1 MLQGGGAVTP
11 PKPVTA
17 IRRCLFLS
25 HFTRAGRTVQ
35 LLWFWPEQFF
45 SIKVHFYKKQIM
57 NKSASVIIGLLGL
70 LY

>member
-1 MLQGGGAVTP
+1 MVSGKAIKLIKLYHTVMLQGGGPVAP

-45 SIKVHFYKKQIM
+45 SR
-57 NKSASVIIGLLGL
+57 
-70 LY
+70 